1 MSSPSSHDDDA
12 LLRALGAHE
21 RDDRAASDEA
31 SSDASG
37 GRVPAFDDAMAERIA
52 AKILAAP
59 PSAAGSASASAS
71 VSASGTSKSE
81 APSNV
86 VALEPKPRSGAPLS
100 RPLPRRFFFVMGPI
114 AAAAAILL
122 VLAMKPADTLLP
134 GYEMSVV
141 AAKTTRSDPNAPTAE
156 TVLDPA
162 GDFELVAR
170 PAVPSPRV
178 TVRALLVREGKA
190 APWNV
195 PTDVSPDGAVRIV
208 GKNSDLFENPRGR
221 ATVVL
226 LLASGARQ
234 PSIAEARN
242 IAEGK
247 RAPDAA
253 LRVVRADLRFLD
265 P

>member
-21 RDDRAASDEA
+21 RDDRAASAEA

-59 PSAAGSASASAS
+59 PSAAESASAS
-71 VSASGTSKSE
+71 VAASGGPTTSESE
-81 APSNV
+81 A
-86 VALEPKPRSGAPLS
+86 RSGAPLS

-208 GKNSDLFENPRGR
+208 GKNAELFGNPRGR

-253 LRVVRADLRFLD
+253 LRVVRADLRFLE